1 MEGDPL
7 APLTVPMKYSTLSAL
22 PRCELSSEDFDT
34 ICVIYRLPQKKRSYH
49 RLIRKN
55 IHFITHDLMASQ
67 GNWTEVFAFYS
78 KLSRLVLIPYS
89 LFADNFN
96 KKMPVRLDFRTIQKM
111 MAEAWALKTSSSSYK
126 KQIKDLVEASKRL
139 QPPTEEEVL
148 EDPEEGQEEYRPS
161 KMPNCGEANPCS
173 EADHNSHRGDHSGEK
188 ARPN

>member
-67 GNWTEVFAFYS
+67 
-78 KLSRLVLIPYS
+78 
-89 LFADNFN
+89 DNFN